1 MHYKSLQFHWKQ
13 SAILLFEI
21 ALLCIFFIKY
31 PINIIEINAMQACS
45 YYDLTG
51 YYCSTCGM
59 TRSIMA
65 FFTGNFT
72 LSWQFNYIG
81 FFASTLFSLEV
92 MMRVL
97 LCFTSRFKRFHFY
110 YFISALIFIFLSS
123 VWRWLSLNFF

>member
-1 MHYKSLQFHWKQ
+1 MKTQSLRFNLTHFVML
-13 SAILLFEI
+13 AIELSLLV
-21 ALLCIFFIKY
+21 FFFSKY
-31 PINIIEINAMQACS
+31 PSDIIKITAEQSCS